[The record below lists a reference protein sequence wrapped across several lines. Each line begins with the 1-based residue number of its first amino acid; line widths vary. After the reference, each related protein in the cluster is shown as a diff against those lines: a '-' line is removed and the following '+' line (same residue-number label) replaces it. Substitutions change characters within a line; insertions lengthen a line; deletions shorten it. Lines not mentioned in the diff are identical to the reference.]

1 MKNSILKFTGSR
13 LEKNL
18 DGVTGGKITRTT
30 TQFNGGGNT
39 PKGTANGVPI
49 VTISTN
55 PTGKAPPGQ
64 NA

>member
-1 MKNSILKFTGSR
+1 MKTSILKFTGSG
-13 LEKNL
+13 LKNL
-18 DGVTGGKITRTT
+18 NEVTGGKITRTT

-39 PKGTANGVPI
+39 PQGTANGVPI
-49 VTISTN
+49 VTIFTN